1 MNVFTVTGAFSLL
14 VAAEDEEDA
23 RKKAMA
29 HIDWEM
35 DEEWLDADDTGEL
48 DDGSEEVIR

>member
-1 MNVFTVTGAFSLL
+1 MNVYNVKCPIEIL
-14 VAAEDEEDA
+14 VAADDEEDA

-35 DEEWLDADDTGEL
+35 DEEWLEAEDTGEL
-48 DDGSEEVIR
+48 DDGGEDIIR

>member
-1 MNVFTVTGAFSLL
+1 MSVYNVTCPIHVL
-14 VAAEDEEDA
+14 VAADNEEDA

-35 DEEWLDADDTGEL
+35 DENWLEAEDTGES
-48 DDGSEEVIR
+48 DDGGDDIIR